1 MGGFVKP
8 TITVMEQMIKLR
20 ADFKNADEAF
30 KNGLAQLTSE
40 FQEQQQKETGK
51 VSLDDGFLDK
61 QPSDFGLFY
70 CLSESLTQLERCIAE
85 KPSRELSLVKTKLQE
100 AIFWARQS

>member
-1 MGGFVKP
+1 MAQL
-8 TITVMEQMIKLR
+8 EKLR

-30 KNGLAQLTSE
+30 KNGIAQLTSE
-40 FQEQQQKETGK
+40 FQEHQQKETGK

-100 AIFWARQS
+100 AIFWARHS